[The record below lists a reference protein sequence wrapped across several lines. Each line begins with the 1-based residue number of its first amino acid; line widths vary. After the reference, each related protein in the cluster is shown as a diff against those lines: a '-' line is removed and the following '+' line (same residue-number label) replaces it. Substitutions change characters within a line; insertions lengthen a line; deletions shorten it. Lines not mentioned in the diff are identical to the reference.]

1 MEADVTIDRSLEEVP
16 LPASWPHRVR
26 SSILRV
32 MSLTNLA
39 IIYSRSWAA
48 NSSNS
53 RVRLQGKLE
62 HARSDISLLT
72 EELRIKAVRMAVRP
86 SYSSGLPAIVLQK
99 PTEPFTTVY
108 WSIDVVRFG

>member
-1 MEADVTIDRSLEEVP
+1 VTFIMEANVAIDRCLEEVP

-32 MSLTNLA
+32 ISLANLA

-72 EELRIKAVRMAVRP
+72 EELRIKDVRMAHVDPHRRP
-86 SYSSGLPAIVLQK
+86 YYR
-99 PTEPFTTVY
+99 PTERLETCD
-108 WSIDVVRFG
+108 S